1 MLLIGSCMEVFKLD
15 KGLIQVYTG
24 NGKGKS
30 TAAFGLAIRA
40 AGHGLRVIIIQFMKT
55 GEYGENKTF
64 HRLSPDI
71 TVKSFG
77 RKGFIHRGGAT
88 PEDYDLAAKA
98 LSYANEVLHSGEVD
112 LLILDEINNALY
124 YQLISLDDVMSLINN
139 KPLDVEMVFT
149 GRNAPEWLLEK
160 ADLVTEMREIKHP
173 YHKGIGVRKGIE
185 Y

>member
-1 MLLIGSCMEVFKLD
+1 MLD
-15 KGLIQVYTG
+15 KGLTQVYTG

-55 GEYGENKTF
+55 GDYGENNSFK
-64 HRLSPDI
+64 RLSPEI

-88 PEDYDLAAKA
+88 PEDYDLAAEA
-98 LSYANEVLHSGEVD
+98 MSYANEVLRLGEVD
-112 LLILDEINNALY
+112 LMILDEINNALY
-124 YQLISLDDVMSLINN
+124 YQLITLDEVISLINN
-139 KPLDVEMVFT
+139 KPMDVELVLT
-149 GRNAPEWLLEK
+149 GRNAPVELLER

-173 YHKGIGVRKGIE
+173 YQAGIGVRKGIE